1 MFKKKKKS
9 QFISIYVVDDTFFVR
24 KSIYEYLYK
33 KPQNMEITVDFDF
46 VGEASLK
53 REFIDQLA
61 SIQADLFFLDMDLP
75 DGTAWDLIE
84 KIYEKLPQ
92 AQIVAMTD
100 ENSIETQQLRKIYED
115 QVVAVLEKPFQPN
128 HLYDVFEAAVR
139 ERFQLKKEEIQLDNP
154 KTQRP
159 RIYFEPNES
168 SQDKELEELAPI
180 TTEFNLTA
188 SETPTNYIS
197 EPSSEE
203 TLFVFNSVNE
213 PVNEEQ
219 VTNLNDFETIFEFNP
234 TIPMTEESVETSL
247 NISLESEVVT
257 NQSPFVLKESLE
269 DELEPSKVSHFESQF
284 KPSKRDNSFTTDQ
297 FFLEPNF
304 LVEAQEVDI
313 IPKPKGISSILLM
326 EEVYEDDEFEAPTIQ
341 TTVNACFEELT
352 TPTSEENYHQSNEKV
367 EKNEEN
373 EGFDLSFDSKEYV
386 FSKNEEKNLLNEEKS
401 FIFGD
406 FEDEKT
412 ILENNEDFFLLLE
425 DEHVEKEGVE
435 DGDSEVFLEFDLEKS
450 TKPLESDFFTFE
462 FEEGMT
468 DQPTTE
474 PFSFSTNETDPTFEF
489 SLSEETT
496 TSQFEEKTQT
506 FEWDLAST
514 DSYLKSEKDSNN
526 SELPSYPESQFEYF
540 ETPPVYTETSQLQ
553 TEEFFYF
560 EEINL
565 ETPTSQSKESN
576 SNHSEVEPV
585 VQQTQELPT
594 SSKEGQL
601 KTNSTE
607 FVISPPRS
615 KGPGVPTTPKE
626 FGRFG
631 IRK

>member
-9 QFISIYVVDDTFFVR
+9 QFVSIYVVDDTFFVR

-33 KPQNMEITVDFDF
+33 KPQNMEIEVDFDF

-53 REFIDQLA
+53 REFNDQLA

-92 AQIVAMTD
+92 AQIIAMTD
-100 ENSIETQQLRKIYED
+100 ENSIETQQLRKVYED

-128 HLYDVFEAAVR
+128 HLYDVFEAAIR
-139 ERFQLKKEEIQLDNP
+139 ERFQLKKEEAHLNNP

-159 RIYFEPNES
+159 RIYFEANES
-168 SQDKELEELAPI
+168 SQAKELELTP
-180 TTEFNLTA
+180 TTAEFNLSTP
-188 SETPTNYIS
+188 ETSANQVS

-203 TLFVFNSVNE
+203 DLFVFDLTNE
-213 PVNEEQ
+213 PLNEEEL
-219 VTNLNDFETIFEFNP
+219 TNLNDLEDVFEFSP
-234 TIPMTEESVETSL
+234 ETSITEESAETSL
-247 NISLESEVVT
+247 
-257 NQSPFVLKESLE
+257 
-269 DELEPSKVSHFESQF
+269 KVSVESKAITDQ
-284 KPSKRDNSFTTDQ
+284 NSFILEESSEEELRSSKTSLSKSQSESFEWDRPVATDQ
-297 FFLEPNF
+297 FSLEPDF
-304 LVEAQEVDI
+304 LIEVQDADVTL
-313 IPKPKGISSILLM
+313 KPKGISSILLM
-326 EEVYEDDEFEAPTIQ
+326 EEVYEDNEFETSSTQ
-341 TTVNACFEELT
+341 TTLKECFEELT
-352 TPTSEENYHQSNEKV
+352 KSSSEEKLHQSDDEV

-373 EGFDLSFDSKEYV
+373 KDFNLSFDSKEHY
-386 FSKNEEKNLLNEEKS
+386 FSENEEKNLLNEEKS

-412 ILENNEDFFLLLE
+412 TLENNEDFFLLLE
-425 DEHVEKEGVE
+425 DENVKKEGVE
-435 DGDSEVFLEFDLEKS
+435 DENSEVFLEFNLEKS
-450 TKPLESDFFTFE
+450 TEPLESDFFTFE

-474 PFSFSTNETDPTFEF
+474 PFSFSTNKTDPTFEF

-560 EEINL
+560 EEMNL
-565 ETPTSQSKESN
+565 KTPTSQSKESN

>member
-9 QFISIYVVDDTFFVR
+9 QFVSIYVVDDTFFVR

-33 KPQNMEITVDFDF
+33 KPQNMEIEIDFDF

-53 REFIDQLA
+53 REFSDQLA

-92 AQIVAMTD
+92 AQIIAMTD
-100 ENSIETQQLRKIYED
+100 ENSIETQQLRKVYED

-180 TTEFNLTA
+180 TTEFNLTT

-203 TLFVFNSVNE
+203 ALFVFDLTNE
-213 PVNEEQ
+213 PLNEKQ
-219 VTNLNDFETIFEFNP
+219 PFNLNDSEEVFEFNP
-234 TIPMTEESVETSL
+234 TVSMAEESFEAP
-247 NISLESEVVT
+247 LEVPFESKVIT
-257 NQSPFVLKESLE
+257 GQSHSVLEESLKE
-269 DELEPSKVSHFESQF
+269 ELKSSKTLLFESQSESF
-284 KPSKRDNSFTTDQ
+284 KQEDSIITDQ
-297 FFLEPNF
+297 FSLEPDF
-304 LVEAQEVDI
+304 LIEVQDADVTL
-313 IPKPKGISSILLM
+313 KPKGISSILLM
-326 EEVYEDDEFEAPTIQ
+326 EEVYEDDEFETPSTQ
-341 TTVNACFEELT
+341 TTLKECFEELT
-352 TPTSEENYHQSNEKV
+352 ISSFEEEIRQSDDEI

-373 EGFDLSFDSKEYV
+373 EDFNLSFDSKEHH
-386 FSKNEEKNLLNEEKS
+386 FPENEEKNLLNEEES

-412 ILENNEDFFLLLE
+412 VLENNEDFFLLLE
-425 DEHVEKEGVE
+425 DEYVEKEGVE

-450 TKPLESDFFTFE
+450 TKPLEPDFFTFE

-468 DQPTTE
+468 DQSTME
-474 PFSFSTNETDPTFEF
+474 SFSFSTNETDPTFEF
-489 SLSEETT
+489 SLNEETT

-506 FEWDLAST
+506 FEWDLEST
-514 DSYLKSEKDSNN
+514 DSCLKIEKDSNN
-526 SELPSYPESQFEYF
+526 SELPSHPEPQFEYF
-540 ETPPVYTETSQLQ
+540 ETPPIYTETSQLQ

-560 EEINL
+560 EEMNL
-565 ETPTSQSKESN
+565 EPPTSQSKESN
-576 SNHSEVEPV
+576 FNPSEVEPV

-594 SSKEGQL
+594 SSKEGKT

>member
-9 QFISIYVVDDTFFVR
+9 QFVSIYVVDDTFFVR

-33 KPQNMEITVDFDF
+33 KPQNMEIEIDFDF

-53 REFIDQLA
+53 REFNDQLA

-92 AQIVAMTD
+92 AQIIAMTD
-100 ENSIETQQLRKIYED
+100 ENSIETQQLRKVYED

-180 TTEFNLTA
+180 TTEFNLTT

-203 TLFVFNSVNE
+203 ILFVFNSVNE

-219 VTNLNDFETIFEFNP
+219 VTNLNDFETVFEFNP
-234 TIPMTEESVETSL
+234 TIPMMEESVEESLKVSVESEAITDQNSFVLEESSEEELRSSKTSL
-247 NISLESEVVT
+247 SKSQSESFEWDHPVATDRFSLESDFLIEVQDADVT
-257 NQSPFVLKESLE
+257 L
-269 DELEPSKVSHFESQF
+269 
-284 KPSKRDNSFTTDQ
+284 
-297 FFLEPNF
+297 
-304 LVEAQEVDI
+304 
-313 IPKPKGISSILLM
+313 KPKGISSILLM
-326 EEVYEDDEFEAPTIQ
+326 EEVYEDDEFETSSTQ
-341 TTVNACFEELT
+341 TTLKECFEELT
-352 TPTSEENYHQSNEKV
+352 KSSSEEKLHQSDDEV

-373 EGFDLSFDSKEYV
+373 KDFNLSFDSKEHY
-386 FSKNEEKNLLNEEKS
+386 FSENEEKNLLNEEKS
-401 FIFGD
+401 FVFGD

-412 ILENNEDFFLLLE
+412 TLENNEDFFLLLE
-425 DEHVEKEGVE
+425 DENVKKEGVE
-435 DGDSEVFLEFDLEKS
+435 DENSEVFLEFNLEKS
-450 TKPLESDFFTFE
+450 TEPLESDFFTFE

-474 PFSFSTNETDPTFEF
+474 PFSFSTNETDPAFEF

-560 EEINL
+560 EEMNL

-585 VQQTQELPT
+585 MQQTQELPT